1 MEKNEIIFSFYLIPF
16 FLSVSIRIFF
26 EGKFFHFATGL
37 VFNGLQAKLISIII
51 IIFIIY
57 ILYRLF
63 FKIPK
68 KFNKN
73 YKIKYVT
80 LKFIKS
86 KFFYSLLL
94 LLLFQVYLRIFILN
108 NIIYF
113 IIFILLLV
121 LNYIYQKEFLNSC
134 IDYLNL
140 Q

>member
-73 YKIKYVT
+73 YKCRGLHQTFKKT
-80 LKFIKS
+80 SHSSSFA
-86 KFFYSLLL
+86 
-94 LLLFQVYLRIFILN
+94 
-108 NIIYF
+108 
-113 IIFILLLV
+113 
-121 LNYIYQKEFLNSC
+121 
-134 IDYLNL
+134 
-140 Q
+140 